1 MSTTAAQKED
11 SLNPKCQWCHCWE
24 PLGCAFTWCIYYFSE
39 CVWGG
44 WGLNINRVDFF
55 LVRPC
60 GMQDLSSLI
69 RDRTLHW
76 ECGVLTTG
84 PPGKSHTDGI
94 FISRV
99 ILYVLFQSLK
109 CLRDVISIH
118 RDLSYYFLTAREFWD
133 MALQSASHLPAGGP
147 EAWGITI
154 WRTIMMFPQQTRCPL
169 PRSCPALDLSL
180 LERLPSFTA
189 ILSCLCCRQ
198 RFSTE
203 QFHLLSVFQK
213 FLIISR
219 TILATLFY
227 NKILVCYFFFFWI
240 CLFNCFSSLGIWNGK
255 IEVWLTPPASIR
267 SQDL

>member
-84 PPGKSHTDGI
+84 QPGKSHTDGI
-94 FISRV
+94 FNGNWATELAHLCPGI
-99 ILYVLFQSLK
+99 
-109 CLRDVISIH
+109 
-118 RDLSYYFLTAREFWD
+118 
-133 MALQSASHLPAGGP
+133 MHLPA
-147 EAWGITI
+147 E
-154 WRTIMMFPQQTRCPL
+154 RQRCFMSFM
-169 PRSCPALDLSL
+169 RGCSDSCPRISANS
-180 LERLPSFTA
+180 ETRRTQVVLPA
-189 ILSCLCCRQ
+189 PPQMRGQ
-198 RFSTE
+198 RF
-203 QFHLLSVFQK
+203 
-213 FLIISR
+213 
-219 TILATLFY
+219 
-227 NKILVCYFFFFWI
+227 
-240 CLFNCFSSLGIWNGK
+240 
-255 IEVWLTPPASIR
+255 
-267 SQDL
+267 

>member
-1 MSTTAAQKED
+1 
-11 SLNPKCQWCHCWE
+11 
-24 PLGCAFTWCIYYFSE
+24 
-39 CVWGG
+39 
-44 WGLNINRVDFF
+44 
-55 LVRPC
+55 
-60 GMQDLSSLI
+60 MQDLSSLI

-76 ECGVLTTG
+76 ECRVLTTG

-94 FISRV
+94 FISHV

-109 CLRDVISIH
+109 CLRDVISIR

-147 EAWGITI
+147 AAWGITI
-154 WRTIMMFPQQTRCPL
+154 WTTIMMCPQQTCCPL
-169 PRSCPALDLSL
+169 PRSCPPLDLSL

-219 TILATLFY
+219 TILPTLFH
-227 NKILVCYFFFFWI
+227 NKILVCYSFFFWI
-240 CLFNCFSSLGIWNGK
+240 CLLNCFSSLGIWNGK
-255 IEVWLTPPASIR
+255 TELWLTPPASIR